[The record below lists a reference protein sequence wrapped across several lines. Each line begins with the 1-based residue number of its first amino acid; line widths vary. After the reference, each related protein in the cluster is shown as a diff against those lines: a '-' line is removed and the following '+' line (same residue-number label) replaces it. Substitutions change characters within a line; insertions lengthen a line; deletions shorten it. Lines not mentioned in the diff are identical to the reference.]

1 MRGPRNLGGAM
12 YSDGLASCQWTRNLS
27 PAHEVE
33 PLQQLGVADAV
44 RLTTP
49 EYDARAFEGAGIRH
63 RGLLLERCTAP
74 PRPLVAAFL
83 GIVGARVG
91 GGALQ
96 GGAGPHGRAD
106 RGARHA
112 VARLHGAGR
121 HGLAAGDAAGVRH
134 RGAAGLPVHRA
145 AQP

>member
-1 MRGPRNLGGAM
+1 M
-12 YSDGLASCQWTRNLS
+12 YSDGLAGWTRNLS

-83 GIVGARVG
+83 GIVDAARGAGQCRAGRGRTGARVG
-91 GGALQ
+91 N
-96 GGAGPHGRAD
+96 GRAQED
-106 RGARHA
+106 RDQ
-112 VARLHGAGR
+112 VGR
-121 HGLAAGDAAGVRH
+121 VDTAAN
-134 RGAAGLPVHRA
+134 
-145 AQP
+145 

>member
-1 MRGPRNLGGAM
+1 M
-12 YSDGLASCQWTRNLS
+12 YSDGLASWTRNLP

-63 RGLLLERCTAP
+63 RGFLLERCTAP

-83 GIVGARVG
+83 GIATR
-91 GGALQ
+91 
-96 GGAGPHGRAD
+96 R
-106 RGARHA
+106 A
-112 VARLHGAGR
+112 VAGHCRAGRGRTDAPLIAAHCMRLHGFTAR
-121 HGLAAGDAAGVRH
+121 ALVAAFLLLPPRPLAPCWGVPPPHHPR
-134 RGAAGLPVHRA
+134 AGLPGRGRYSRV
-145 AQP
+145 